1 MKSESEYRYRDLVDD
16 DVIERRDE
24 VAQVGDPTLF
34 AGPGA
39 WIGTRVKDLP
49 QVMRLTRWRRPLNDM
64 EEN

>member
-1 MKSESEYRYRDLVDD
+1 MKSESDYRYRDLVED

-24 VAQVGDPTLF
+24 VAQVGDPTTF

-39 WIGTRVKDLP
+39 WIGTRFGDLP
-49 QVMRLTRWRRPLNDM
+49 KNLRITQWRRPLNDM